1 MASHDRQGRVLLILR
16 YRFIPG
22 TWGWELPSGLADPAE
37 DLAAAPARETFKE
50 TGWEQESPELLIRLA
65 ASTGLTD
72 SVHHVFRASRAVNR
86 GEPGFET
93 VYMEWFP
100 LGDMPAMIAGGE
112 IRAASTS
119 SGLLVLGSASSSVS
133 PGN

>member
-1 MASHDRQGRVLLILR
+1 MR
-16 YRFIPG
+16 YRCIPG

-37 DLAAAPARETFKE
+37 DLA
-50 TGWEQESPELLIRLA
+50 GWEPESPELLIRLA
-65 ASTGLTD
+65 ASAGLTG

-100 LGDMPAMIAGGE
+100 LGDMPAMIARGE

-133 PGN
+133 PGD